1 MTAITRAVFKKCH
14 KPDMKSMENIQ
25 STPVVGT
32 KSTGIALKT
41 EMKNT
46 NFKSTEFSPNF
57 PFIFLLFLYVVTYK
71 ETATTGYL
79 PHSPKAVPASQQ

>member
-1 MTAITRAVFKKCH
+1 
-14 KPDMKSMENIQ
+14 MENIQ

-32 KSTGIALKT
+32 KSTSTALK
-41 EMKNT
+41 MKNT